1 MTFRL
6 AALLQVALLA
16 GCIVDY
22 QMRVN
27 RFISPE
33 AQGRPGAGQAQA
45 SYVGAHE
52 LFVIDTFSL
61 ARIPPAEFD
70 GTTRMLDVSAAVGL
84 GERWDIGIRQGFPDA
99 SLGVGG
105 KYQFLGEPR
114 LRAKEGNFSLAGTL
128 APALYLFE
136 AYTGPDTIDG
146 QVWSLDTSLVAGY
159 RLGDNVMVYGGPF
172 YAYHALDSDVT
183 VNGIERGFSGH
194 GNQFGANLGLR
205 FEWRHFAVM
214 VEGAWSQ
221 ARWDGVQDDVAT
233 FGVSFAGLW
242 GKPKP

>member
-1 MTFRL
+1 MILRGVVLVLGAL
-6 AALLQVALLA
+6 AA

-33 AQGRPGAGQAQA
+33 AQGRPGAGQFQT

-61 ARIPPAEFD
+61 ARIPPAEFH
-70 GTTRMLDVSAAVGL
+70 GTTRMLDLAATVGL
-84 GERWDIGIRQGFPDA
+84 GERWDIGLRYGLPDV

-128 APALYLFE
+128 APGIYLFE
-136 AYTGPDTIDG
+136 GYSGNDSIDG
-146 QVWSLDTSLVAGY
+146 QFWSLDTSLVAGY

-172 YAYHALDSDVT
+172 YAYHALDSDIT
-183 VNGIERGFSGH
+183 FSGADRGFSGH
-194 GNQFGANLGLR
+194 GNQFGVNLGLR
-205 FEWRHFAVM
+205 FEWQYFAVM

-221 ARWDGVQDDVAT
+221 ARWDSARDDVLSLGISLA
-233 FGVSFAGLW
+233 ALW
-242 GKPKP
+242 GKAKQ